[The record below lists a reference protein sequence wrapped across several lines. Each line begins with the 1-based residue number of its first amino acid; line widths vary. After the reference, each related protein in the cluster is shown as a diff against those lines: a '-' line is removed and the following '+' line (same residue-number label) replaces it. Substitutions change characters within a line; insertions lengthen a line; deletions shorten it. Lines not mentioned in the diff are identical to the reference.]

1 MVRGN
6 DAASIGG
13 QGSPEGMLSSD
24 SVHGSGQSGVQGLV
38 NKAREM
44 PETINRVNTAFVGF
58 VREQPLVALGAA
70 CALGYVMGRM
80 LRRVV

>member
-6 DAASIGG
+6 GTNPVGG
-13 QGSPEGMLSSD
+13 EGVPEGLLSSP
-24 SVHGSGQSGVQGLV
+24 Q
-38 NKAREM
+38 ARERVRASASELVERM
-44 PETINRVNTAFVGF
+44 RGVPEAVNRANDTFVRF

-70 CALGYVMGRM
+70 CALGYVLGRA